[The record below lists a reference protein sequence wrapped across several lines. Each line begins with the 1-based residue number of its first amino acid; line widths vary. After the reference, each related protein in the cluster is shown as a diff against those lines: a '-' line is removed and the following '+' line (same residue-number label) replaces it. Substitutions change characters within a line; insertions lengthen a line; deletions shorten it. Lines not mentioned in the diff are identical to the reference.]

1 MSYADLHD
9 AGELKYLKMA
19 DKEKNVP
26 IYLHYFSFMFGLNV
40 LYPLVFS
47 SYSLVCYQL
56 ALLYTTKSLFK
67 SLIEHSLLCQ
77 VALAIQIIIENII
90 NNILPLDQQASH
102 FLLMLSVTMNT
113 KAMIHNKPFTFS

>member
-1 MSYADLHD
+1 
-9 AGELKYLKMA
+9 MA